1 MANARVGFD
10 PWDVSHGA
18 TTAAGQLGQH
28 CHRTRLLLP
37 APDLDFF
44 RLRAGERGGGDR
56 GLGKQQRRPQRPQQL
71 NAPEGTRQ
79 LAETFWPIQSATAQ
93 GLKLNEADSF
103 ALALAD
109 PSKPRVTRCQGLSSV
124 DSRSACAAA
133 GARAIASARSA
144 DPGLSVS
151 KQATAGQGRAKADN
165 VLLNRQAKRPRAF
178 SRPRLSCCTKRSK
191 SLSL

>member
-109 PSKPRVTRCQGLSSV
+109 PSKPRVTRCQGPQFLSILGALAPPPALG
-124 DSRSACAAA
+124 RSLRL
-133 GARAIASARSA
+133 GAPIRA
-144 DPGLSVS
+144 
-151 KQATAGQGRAKADN
+151 
-165 VLLNRQAKRPRAF
+165 
-178 SRPRLSCCTKRSK
+178 
-191 SLSL
+191 